1 MSKYGLKDDLFIR
14 GEVPMTKAE
23 VRAITISKLQLMSH
37 NTVVDIGAGS
47 GSVTVECALNCPK
60 GMVYAIEKSKKA
72 LPIIKQNIAKFKLQ
86 NVEIIERQAPVDLP
100 IVTNLTRVF
109 IGGSGGQLEKIFSW
123 LATNLLDQGLIV
135 ANCITLENAVRI
147 IKLLKQY
154 QYKNIDITQAS
165 IAKGKSIANLTMMI
179 ANNPVYIISAQ
190 K

>member
-23 VRAITISKLQLMSH
+23 VRAITLSKLQLMPH

-60 GMVYAIEKSKKA
+60 GMVYAIEKSEKA

-86 NVEIIERQAPVDLP
+86 NVEIIEGKAPVDLP
-100 IVTNLTRVF
+100 IITNLTSAF
-109 IGGSGGQLEKIFSW
+109 IGGSGGQLDNIFSW
-123 LATNLLDQGLIV
+123 LATNLIAQGIVV
-135 ANCITLENAVRI
+135 ANCITLENAVKI
-147 IKLLKQY
+147 INLLKQY
-154 QYKNIDITQAS
+154 QYKNIEIVQAS
-165 IAKGKSIANLTMMI
+165 IAKGKSLANLTMMI